1 MKDQNDPMEPPSRS
15 TLLIID
21 DQPSSIF
28 ILGQLLSPEY
38 RVEFATGG
46 TDGLHK
52 ARQLQ
57 PDLILL
63 DVSMPDMDGYTV
75 CQHLKSEEN
84 TRAIPV
90 LFITLLNDPENECHG
105 LQLGALDYI
114 TKPFN
119 AETIS
124 QKIRNHLRVQQ
135 QLRVLTNAN
144 QEMVRQAQSREW
156 VEQLTLHDLKSPLG
170 WIVNL
175 PVLLEEIEGTT
186 EAHLAVADQA
196 GKAAYRM
203 LDTINHAMDLYKL
216 ENQVISLPS
225 DSIDL
230 TTLLDQL
237 CRDLQPVAA
246 SRKVTLRIVD
256 ANSAACTV
264 QGAFHLLYSLF
275 GNLLKNAIEASP
287 EQQEVTIRL
296 FPGHTVQIHNH
307 GAVPETIRPHFFEK
321 FVTHGKKQGSGLGA
335 YAASLISRLHKGG
348 ITLCAGMEE
357 TEIAVQLPPGPTP

>member
-1 MKDQNDPMEPPSRS
+1 MNEQKDLVENAARPS
-15 TLLIID
+15 LLIID
-21 DQPSSIF
+21 DQPFSIF
-28 ILGQLLSPEY
+28 ILGQLLQQEY
-38 RVEFATGG
+38 RVDFATGG
-46 TDGLHK
+46 TEGLQK

-75 CQHLKSEEN
+75 CQHLKREES
-84 TRAIPV
+84 TRSIPV
-90 LFITLLNDPENECHG
+90 LFITLLSDIENECHG

-119 AETIS
+119 ADTLTK
-124 QKIRNHLRVQQ
+124 KIKNHLRTQQ
-135 QLRVLTNAN
+135 QLRTLATAN
-144 QEMVRQAQSREW
+144 QEMVRQARSREW

-170 WIVNL
+170 WIINL
-175 PVLLEEIEGTT
+175 PTLLEDIEGTT
-186 EAHLAVADQA
+186 HAHLEVASMA

-216 ENQVISLPS
+216 ENQDMDLPN

-230 TTLLDQL
+230 TDLLNQV
-237 CRDLQPVAA
+237 CRDMQPVAA
-246 SRKVTLRIVD
+246 ARKINLRIVK
-256 ANSAACTV
+256 AQETGYTV

-287 EQQEVTIRL
+287 DQHDVTIRL

-307 GAVPETIRPHFFEK
+307 GAVPEMIRKNFFEK
-321 FVTHGKKQGSGLGA
+321 FVTHGKRHGSGLGS
-335 YAASLISRLHKGG
+335 YAASLISKLHKGN
-348 ITLCAGMEE
+348 IMLCAGMEE
-357 TEIAVQLPPGPTP
+357 TEIAVQLPASPTP